1 MVTFSS
7 RPRPVVS
14 PRRPSTL
21 NRWALAPLALGLFP
35 AIATAAPQ
43 SASESFHRAYYLE
56 HEKGDLDAAM
66 ELYRKAVKS
75 GSLSAAERAEI
86 EKHLAAC
93 AEELATLDLSQLVP
107 ADTIVYAEIN
117 DPGAQ
122 LESLMEQLGLLQGT
136 DGAGHIAVSPHLL
149 RAALG
154 LKGAAVA
161 VTRVDPTA
169 GMPGGVVILHPGDM
183 EAVRGLI
190 ETALPAGGRSVDPI
204 AGQPTFLVED
214 MVYVT
219 MGSRLIL
226 ASTERS
232 LIEDSLRR
240 VTGDR
245 SDSLAAN
252 TELASAFEGHRD
264 DLAFFCANAEPI
276 LPLLDG
282 ALGAMSRE
290 SQEAA
295 MAIQL
300 LDPESLRTIS
310 GGLAVNGDGLALD
323 LGLSLEE
330 GHKNIVFNL
339 LRMPH
344 VSKSTFDLVPSGAAA
359 FLATSLNERNAGGTG
374 VTDSEGRPVVTFM
387 DLGREVFGNLVDVA
401 AFALPSM
408 SEGPDGMV
416 IPDVAL
422 AMSVNDPERSKAI
435 WRLVL
440 GTAQGATSQHGNMQA
455 RTSRAGN
462 DVERFEIEGVD
473 VFLYSHGDRLV
484 LSPSLHAIEAAL
496 EASGGS
502 NLHRDPVFASLAQE
516 TLQDHTS
523 VLGVSIGR
531 LAEVARQVMPAD
543 ELEEAGPI
551 LDLLQDTS
559 MIATTRHS
567 DTELR
572 WTAKLT
578 GLPNVAP
585 LVDQFVQAELH
596 GGAPYRVESQA
607 RGQSLALAVDEGAHD
622 HPQLHTKAHTELHAE
637 GHTAPR
643 SVKSTSG
650 SSSTETHFQL
660 LLAEGNLEAA
670 SALLPILA
678 RKFEGN
684 AMGAND
690 FVWELVTSDSGEGLA
705 PALLPVIQ
713 AAADASHGK
722 NWYILDT
729 MAHVQFAAGDMGA
742 AIKTERK
749 AIELARDQNDPRG
762 TEAQEALARFVKAA
776 KREMLR

>member
-1 MVTFSS
+1 MVLSPSS
-7 RPRPVVS
+7 SGTSIHSHRALRI
-14 PRRPSTL
+14 RRRASL
-21 NRWALAPLALGLFP
+21 KRWALAPVALGLFP
-35 AIATAAPQ
+35 ALATAAPQ
-43 SASESFHRAYYLE
+43 SASDAFHRAYYLE

-75 GSLSAAERAEI
+75 GSLSGTERAEI
-86 EKHLAAC
+86 EAHMAAC
-93 AEELATLDLSQLVP
+93 AEEIATVDLSQLMP
-107 ADTIVYAEIN
+107 ADTIVYAELN
-117 DPGAQ
+117 DPGSQ

-136 DGAGHIAVSPHLL
+136 DSAGDIAVSPHLV

-161 VTRVDPTA
+161 VTRVDPSA
-169 GMPGGVVILHPGDM
+169 GMPGGVMILHPGDM

-204 AGQPTFLVED
+204 AGQPTFLIENI
-214 MVYVT
+214 VYVT

-226 ASTERS
+226 ASTERQ

-240 VTGDR
+240 VAGDR

-252 TELASAFEGHRD
+252 TDLASAFSGHQD

-282 ALGAMSRE
+282 AIGAISRE

-295 MAIQL
+295 MAIQF
-300 LDPESLRTIS
+300 LDPESLRTVS
-310 GGLAVNGDGLALD
+310 GGLTVNGDGLSLD
-323 LGLSLEE
+323 VGLSLEE

-339 LRMPH
+339 MRMPH

-359 FLATSLNERNAGGTG
+359 FLATSLNERNSGGTG
-374 VTDSEGRPVVTFM
+374 VTDSEGQPVVTFM

-401 AFALPSM
+401 VFALPSM

-416 IPDVAL
+416 IPDAAL

-440 GTAQGATSQHGNMQA
+440 GAAQGATEAGSNMRA
-455 RTSRAGN
+455 RPSRAG
-462 DVERFEIEGVD
+462 DHVERFRIEGVD

-484 LSPSLHAIEAAL
+484 LSPSLQAIEAAL
-496 EASGGS
+496 AAAKGE
-502 NLHRDPVFASLAQE
+502 NLHQDPVFAGLAQE

-531 LAEVARQVMPAD
+531 IAQVARQVLPAS
-543 ELEEAGPI
+543 ELEEVGPI
-551 LDLLQDTS
+551 LELLSETS
-559 MIATTRHS
+559 MVATTRHS

-572 WTAKLT
+572 WAASLT
-578 GLPNVAP
+578 GLPNVGP

-596 GGAPYRVESQA
+596 GGAPLRIEQPT
-607 RGQSLALAVDEGAHD
+607 RGQSMALAVHEADHD
-622 HPQLHTKAHTELHAE
+622 HAAVHSASHAE
-637 GHTAPR
+637 GRNVGHSASR
-643 SVKSTSG
+643 
-650 SSSTETHFQL
+650 SSTKSHFEA
-660 LLAEGNLEAA
+660 LLAEGNVEAA
-670 SALLPILA
+670 GALLPLLA
-678 RKFEGN
+678 AKLDGN
-684 AMGAND
+684 AMGVND
-690 FVWELVTSDSGEGLA
+690 FVWELISSDSGKGLA
-705 PALLPVIQ
+705 PDLLPIIQ
-713 AAADASHGK
+713 SAADATHGE

-729 MAHVQFAAGDMGA
+729 LGHVQFAAGDMGA
-742 AIKTERK
+742 AIKTERS
-749 AIELARDQNDPRG
+749 AVQLARQQNDARG
-762 TEAQEALARFVKAA
+762 SEAEAALARFVKAA